1 MNKIEKKL
9 KDGWKPVKQ
18 IPYNT
23 NTKIPMSKTASLSD
37 AHFMAEETWVEVGNN
52 PINNFSS
59 EGEQKEF
66 SKLVYAH
73 ALHEES
79 FIKAFME
86 IYTHYKGKL

>member
-1 MNKIEKKL
+1 MSY
-9 KDGWKPVKQ
+9 D
-18 IPYNT
+18 T
-23 NTKIPMSKTASLSD
+23 NIKIPMSKTASLSD
-37 AHFMAEETWVEVGNN
+37 AQFMAEETWVEVGNN

-73 ALHEES
+73 ALHDES

-86 IYTHYKGKL
+86 IYTNYRSN

>member
-1 MNKIEKKL
+1 MSYDTNIKIS
-9 KDGWKPVKQ
+9 
-18 IPYNT
+18 
-23 NTKIPMSKTASLSD
+23 MSKTESLSD

-73 ALHEES
+73 ALHDES

-86 IYTHYKGKL
+86 IYTNYRSN

>member
-1 MNKIEKKL
+1 MSY
-9 KDGWKPVKQ
+9 D
-18 IPYNT
+18 T
-23 NTKIPMSKTASLSD
+23 NIKIPMSKTESLSD

-66 SKLVYAH
+66 DKLVYAH
-73 ALHEES
+73 ALHDES

-86 IYTHYKGKL
+86 IYTNYRSN